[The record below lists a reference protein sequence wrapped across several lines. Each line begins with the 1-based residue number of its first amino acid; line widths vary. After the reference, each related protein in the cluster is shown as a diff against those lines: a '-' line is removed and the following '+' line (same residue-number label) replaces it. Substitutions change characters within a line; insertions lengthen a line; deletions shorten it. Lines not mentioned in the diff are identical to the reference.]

1 MRLDKRIILAIN
13 YNIKEIIIN
22 KQDYDSLE
30 KETKLML
37 KRNKIKIT
45 LDSEQKDFMCKFN

>member
-13 YNIKEIIIN
+13 YNVKEIIMN

-30 KETKLML
+30 KETKLIL

>member
-13 YNIKEIIIN
+13 YNVKEIIIN
-22 KQDYDSLE
+22 KQDYDNLE

>member
-1 MRLDKRIILAIN
+1 MRLDKRIILVIN
-13 YNIKEIIIN
+13 YNVKEIIIN
-22 KQDYDSLE
+22 KQDYDNLE

>member
-13 YNIKEIIIN
+13 YNVKEIIIN